1 MNVNDVLKNI
11 HEFSIKSVEVIQP
24 PITLSQE
31 SFDYILANI
40 QFNYLL
46 IMFTMGCF
54 TSLLFC
60 HKKPISRKKIIVLP
74 SYEPP
79 KSLETDPILAKI

>member
-1 MNVNDVLKNI
+1 MNVNDVLENI

>member
-1 MNVNDVLKNI
+1 MNVNEVLENI
-11 HEFSIKSVEVIQP
+11 HELSIKSVEVIQP
-24 PITLSQE
+24 PVILSQD
-31 SFDYILANI
+31 SFNYILANI

-46 IMFTMGCF
+46 IIFTMGCF

-60 HKKPISRKKIIVLP
+60 HKKPISRKKFIVLP

-79 KSLETDPILAKI
+79 KSIETDPILAKV

>member
-1 MNVNDVLKNI
+1 MNVNEVLENI
-11 HEFSIKSVEVIQP
+11 HELSIKYVEVIQP
-24 PITLSQE
+24 PVILSQE
-31 SFDYILANI
+31 SFNYILANI

-46 IMFTMGCF
+46 IIFTMGCF

-60 HKKPISRKKIIVLP
+60 HKKPISRKKFIVLP

-79 KSLETDPILAKI
+79 KSIETDPILAKV

>member
-1 MNVNDVLKNI
+1 MDINKVLENMQEI
-11 HEFSIKSVEVIQP
+11 SIQSVEVIQHP
-24 PITLSQE
+24 VILSQE
-31 SFDYILANI
+31 SFNYILANI

-46 IMFTMGCF
+46 IIFTMGCL

-60 HKKPISRKKIIVLP
+60 HKKTIFRKKLIILP

-79 KSLETDPILAKI
+79 KPIETDLILAKV

>member
-1 MNVNDVLKNI
+1 MNVNEVLENI
-11 HEFSIKSVEVIQP
+11 HEVSIQYVEVIQP
-24 PITLSQE
+24 PVILSQE

-46 IMFTMGCF
+46 IIFTMGCF

-60 HKKPISRKKIIVLP
+60 HKKPILRKNFIVLP

-79 KSLETDPILAKI
+79 KPIETHPILAKV

>member
-1 MNVNDVLKNI
+1 MDINDVLENI
-11 HEFSIKSVEVIQP
+11 HELSIQSVEVVQHP
-24 PITLSQE
+24 VMLSQE
-31 SFDYILANI
+31 SFNYILANI

-46 IMFTMGCF
+46 IIFTMGCF

-60 HKKPISRKKIIVLP
+60 HKKPISRKKFIVLP

-79 KSLETDPILAKI
+79 KSIETDPILAKV

>member
-1 MNVNDVLKNI
+1 MNVNDVLENI
-11 HEFSIKSVEVIQP
+11 HEFSIKSVEIIQP

>member
-1 MNVNDVLKNI
+1 MDINDVLENI
-11 HEFSIKSVEVIQP
+11 HEVSIQSVEVVQNP
-24 PITLSQE
+24 VMLSQE
-31 SFDYILANI
+31 SFNYILANI

-46 IMFTMGCF
+46 IIFTMGCF

-60 HKKPISRKKIIVLP
+60 NKKPISRKKLIILQ

-79 KSLETDPILAKI
+79 KSLETDPILAKV